1 MGIKYQ
7 DMPQE
12 MLEQFRVD
20 IRSLPYDE
28 FLKWSATERQQ
39 VVALIIADFETF
51 MTPDERMD
59 LREAYLS
66 TIKDADRQRAMYE
79 HYRAALSRRVEPL
92 H

>member
-1 MGIKYQ
+1 MGIKYEN
-7 DMPQE
+7 MPPE
-12 MLEQFRVD
+12 MLEQFRND
-20 IRSLPYDE
+20 MRTLPYDQ
-28 FLKWSATERQQ
+28 FLEWSATERQQ
-39 VVALIIADFETF
+39 VVALMIADFESF

-79 HYRAALSRRVEPL
+79 QYQAALTRRL